1 MSNRCNLHGLKR
13 VILSI
18 GNCSLRR
25 LKTLYV
31 QMAYLPELGDLGLA
45 DSISAFLH
53 FPTVQVLSTLLDSS
67 PANQIAVTAT
77 DTQEGTCSIRYNLI
91 G

>member
-1 MSNRCNLHGLKR
+1 
-13 VILSI
+13 
-18 GNCSLRR
+18 
-25 LKTLYV
+25 
-31 QMAYLPELGDLGLA
+31 MAYLPELGDLGLA

-77 DTQEGTCSIRYNLI
+77 DTQEDTCSIRLADFYCTGIRI
-91 G
+91 GMGIERRV